1 MPLWKLVE
9 SDCALLVSVPDYES
23 QANNSMRSVTV
34 HPEKS
39 IRFTQHAA
47 SWCQLLNSVRKYK
60 PTATF
65 KEMAEAFGLSE
76 TSARRYYYGMHQV
89 NGGYFGCGYNQ
100 VRRGAAV
107 HIVTP

>member
-1 MPLWKLVE
+1 
-9 SDCALLVSVPDYES
+9 
-23 QANNSMRSVTV
+23 MRSVTV

-47 SWCQLLNSVRKYK
+47 FWCQLLNSVRKYN

-76 TSARRYYYGMHQV
+76 TSARRYYYALHHK
-89 NGGYFGCGYNQ
+89 NGGMFGQSYSQ
-100 VRRGAAV
+100 VRLGGSV